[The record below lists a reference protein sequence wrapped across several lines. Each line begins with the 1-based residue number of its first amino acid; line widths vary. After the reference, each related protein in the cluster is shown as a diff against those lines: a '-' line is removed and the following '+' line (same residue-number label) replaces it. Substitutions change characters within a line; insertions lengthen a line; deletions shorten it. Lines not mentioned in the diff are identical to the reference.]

1 MNNIEPKYILTA
13 YNNRNIFASK
23 SNSVRFLCI
32 PISGSKI
39 IPTTLSIWDRK
50 FDFLKSVMVAPVGRI
65 TIFVGKLCF
74 TTNNIASNYGDI
86 DPFRIIGGIGCDFI
100 AALVSFHVLIYNLQF
115 FLSLNLDHPCGSP
128 YVELVLVYLSSPCQ
142 KRR

>member
-23 SNSVRFLCI
+23 SNSVRFSCI

-50 FDFLKSVMVAPVGRI
+50 FDFLKSVMRPKI
-65 TIFVGKLCF
+65 LK
-74 TTNNIASNYGDI
+74 
-86 DPFRIIGGIGCDFI
+86 II
-100 AALVSFHVLIYNLQF
+100 
-115 FLSLNLDHPCGSP
+115 
-128 YVELVLVYLSSPCQ
+128 
-142 KRR
+142 